1 MAWLKISKDKL
12 VNLDNV
18 FDITYGTYMPTLND
32 QCYTIILR
40 QEVGGSRYDIAI
52 FKTKEKQ

>member
-32 QCYTIILR
+32 QCYSSEKHRNLR
-40 QEVGGSRYDIAI
+40 KS
-52 FKTKEKQ
+52 